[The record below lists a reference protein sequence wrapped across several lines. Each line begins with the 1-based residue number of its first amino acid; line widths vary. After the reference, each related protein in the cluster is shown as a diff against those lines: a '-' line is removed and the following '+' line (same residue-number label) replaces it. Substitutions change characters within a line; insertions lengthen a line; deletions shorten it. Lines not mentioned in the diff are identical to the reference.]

1 MNDDNFRWNCV
12 EGTREIK
19 RSIEKEMADLSV
31 VEYLARQRK
40 KRGLNLRSAPFNDI
54 KISTS

>member
-1 MNDDNFRWNCV
+1 MMTNDDNFRWNCV

-19 RSIEKEMADLSV
+19 RRIEKEMEGLSV

-40 KRGLNLRSAPFNDI
+40 KRELNI
-54 KISTS
+54 TSVPCHK

>member
-1 MNDDNFRWNCV
+1 MNNDDNFRWNCV

-19 RSIEKEMADLSV
+19 RRIEKDMGSLSV

-40 KRGLNLRSAPFNDI
+40 KRELNIASV
-54 KISTS
+54 SYHQ

>member
-19 RSIEKEMADLSV
+19 RRIEKDMGSLSV

-40 KRGLNLRSAPFNDI
+40 KRELNIASV
-54 KISTS
+54 SYHQ